1 MFDAILRFSVKK
13 KLFVGLTTL
22 FLLIGGIY
30 SMLTLPI
37 DAVPDI
43 TNNQV
48 QIVTVSPT
56 LAPQEVEQLITMP
69 VEIAMSNI
77 MNVTEIRSV
86 SRFGLSVVTVVFK
99 ESVPTLDARQ
109 LVNEQIQSVA
119 GEIPS
124 ELGMPEMMPI
134 TTGLGEIYQYVLKV
148 EPDYEDKYD
157 AMELRTIQDW
167 IVKRQL
173 SGIPGIVEINSFGG
187 YLKQYEV
194 AVDPDVLFSLN
205 ITIGEVFEALNK
217 NNQNTGGSY
226 IEKVNRAYYIRSE
239 GMISRIKDVEQ
250 IVVANRNGI
259 PIRISDIGTVRFGAP
274 KRFGAMTMD
283 GKGECVG
290 GIAMMLKGANA
301 NVVTGE
307 LEKRVEKIQ
316 KILPEGVTIEPYLN
330 RSELVNRNISTVIYN
345 LIEGAIIVFL
355 VLIVFLGNVRAGLI
369 VASVIPLAML
379 FAFILMRIFNVSANL
394 MSLGAIDFGIVVDGS
409 IVILEGILAHIY
421 SKKFKGRTLSAKE
434 MDAEVEKG
442 ASSVVRSAT
451 FAVFI
456 ILIVFFPIL
465 TLTGI
470 EGKYFTPMAKTLV
483 FCIIGALFLSLT
495 YVPMMASLFL
505 KHHIVTKPT
514 FADKFFE
521 ALNKLYARALSFCLR
536 FKWQTVA
543 TAFVALVI
551 SLFLFTRLGAEF
563 IPTLDEGDFAMQM
576 TLPAGSSLSESIE
589 VSNEAE
595 KLLMDKLPEIKH
607 VVAKIGTAEVPTDP
621 MAVEDAD
628 VMIVMKPFKEWT
640 STASRAE
647 MVEKMKEAL
656 EPLANRAEFN
666 FSQPIQL
673 RFNEL
678 MTGAKADI
686 AVKLYGEDTHELYQ
700 KAKEAA
706 AFVEKVPG
714 ASDVIVEQTMGLP
727 QLVVKYNRGKIAR
740 YGINIE
746 ELNTIIR
753 TAYAGEAS
761 GVVFE
766 NERRFDLVVRLDQD
780 KVADLNLDKLFVRS
794 NEGIQIPVSE
804 VATIDLVNGPL
815 QINRDATKR
824 RIVIG
829 VNVRGADIQQVVQD
843 IQKTLDKNIQLK
855 PGYYFEYGGQFE
867 NLQNAINTLL
877 VVVPVALM
885 LILLLLFFAF
895 KNVTYTLVVFSTVPL
910 SLIGGILALWLRGL
924 PFSISAGVGFIALF
938 GVAVLN
944 GILMINHFN
953 DIRKETMYALSTRRV
968 IARGTAHLLRPV
980 FLTGLVASLGFVPM
994 AIATSAGAE
1003 VQRPL
1008 ATVVIGGLIVSTV
1021 LTLLIIPVFYQI
1033 VSYTVVWKRRFSAKK
1048 FLFFFLL
1055 LAVMLP
1061 FTAKAQEKV
1070 TMEQAIELAKQNH
1083 PRLKIASAA
1092 IRQVKAGRGEV
1103 LELSP
1108 TEMNYSWGQLNGE
1121 LRKDKQWEVTQGL
1134 GSLLTPFYK
1143 NALVNRQV
1151 ETGTFYRKIV
1161 EKEVVAEVKRAWA
1174 YYLYACNLRALYSDQ
1189 NKLAGQLQRMGE
1201 LRYQQGEITLLEKN
1215 MTTSMAVDMKNRLFQ
1230 AQEEEKL
1237 ALSRLNWVCYADRP
1251 LIPADTA
1258 LILFPVDYQVPSFS
1272 EVHLNY
1278 FQSQAN
1284 EAKAQLNVERSRFFP
1299 ELSFGYVRQDILPLK
1314 GLNSWMVGV
1323 SFPVYFLPRHSK
1335 IKQAKVAAV
1344 IARTEAEANTQ
1355 NLYNKVSEAVAS
1367 LRRQSESLR
1376 YYTRSALKEADELLK
1391 VANLQLQ
1398 HSETNITEFIQ
1409 AVNVARDIRRGYL
1422 ETVYQYNIAALEYEL
1437 FI

>member
-640 STASRAE
+640 SAASRAE

-1258 LILFPVDYQVPSFS
+1258 LVQFPADYQVPSFS

-1376 YYTRSALKEADELLK
+1376 YYTTSALKEADELLK

-1437 FI
+1437 FK

>member
-148 EPDYEDKYD
+148 EPGYEDKYD

-421 SKKFKGRTLSAKE
+421 SKKFKGRTLSAEE

-640 STASRAE
+640 SAASRAE

-656 EPLANRAEFN
+656 EPLSDRAEFN

-1055 LAVMLP
+1055 LAVVSP

-1070 TMEQAIELAKQNH
+1070 TMDQAIELAKQNH

-1103 LELSP
+1103 LELSS

-1151 ETGTFYRKIV
+1151 EMGAFYRQVV

-1174 YYLYACNLRALYSDQ
+1174 YYLYACNLRALYNDQ
-1189 NKLAGQLQRMGE
+1189 NKLAEQLQRMGE
-1201 LRYQQGEITLLEKN
+1201 LRYHQGEITLLEKN
-1215 MTTSMAVDMKNRLFQ
+1215 MTTSMAADMKNRLFQ

-1251 LIPADTA
+1251 LVPVDTA
-1258 LILFPVDYQVPSFS
+1258 LVQFPVDYQAPSFS
-1272 EVHLNY
+1272 EVHMNY

-1323 SFPVYFLPRHSK
+1323 SFPVYFLPRRSK

-1344 IARTEAEANTQ
+1344 IARTEAETNTQ

-1376 YYTRSALKEADELLK
+1376 YYTTSALKEADELLK

-1422 ETVYQYNIAALEYEL
+1422 EMVYQYNIAALEYEL
-1437 FI
+1437 FK